1 MKTKQLF
8 ISTALFALLSF
19 GLIGCGSSDS
29 TDAPAAVVEPTGGV
43 EAITA
48 MCGIPDDILA
58 YQVLNS
64 GDTIV
69 DETGQAEL
77 SLFQVSDGSKKVCIS
92 SGTASIIRS

>member
-8 ISTALFALLSF
+8 ISSTLFALLSI
-19 GLIGCGSSDS
+19 GLIGCGSSGN
-29 TDAPAAVVEPTGGV
+29 TDAAVVEPTGGV

-77 SLFQVSDGSKKVCIS
+77 SIFQVSDGSKKVCIS
-92 SGTASIIRS
+92 SGTASIVRS

>member
-8 ISTALFALLSF
+8 ISSTLFALLSF
-19 GLIGCGSSDS
+19 GLMGCGSSDS
-29 TDAPAAVVEPTGGV
+29 TDAPVAVEPTGDV

-92 SGTASIIRS
+92 SGTASIVRS